1 MTENS
6 YEEKSKRL
14 ITIVSVFLLTFLTVV
29 VMGIVAV
36 VGSFISTYNNLVDL
50 EENVAYAEANV
61 ETMMQRRLELI
72 PDLVSTVKAYT
83 KHEEQV
89 FEDITNAR
97 EALAQSFDAGNLKQI
112 SEANDNLTTAVN
124 RLISIVEDNPEI
136 TASEQYISLMDQI
149 EGSVNRISIAR
160 ENYNEEVS
168 EYNRTIRHFPGKVL
182 AEIYGFE
189 EIETFKVDEQA
200 SSTNMVDFG

>member
-50 EENVAYAEANV
+50 QENVAYAEANV

-83 KHEEQV
+83 KHEE
-89 FEDITNAR
+89 
-97 EALAQSFDAGNLKQI
+97 
-112 SEANDNLTTAVN
+112 
-124 RLISIVEDNPEI
+124 
-136 TASEQYISLMDQI
+136 
-149 EGSVNRISIAR
+149 
-160 ENYNEEVS
+160 
-168 EYNRTIRHFPGKVL
+168 
-182 AEIYGFE
+182 
-189 EIETFKVDEQA
+189 
-200 SSTNMVDFG
+200 

>member
-1 MTENS
+1 
-6 YEEKSKRL
+6 
-14 ITIVSVFLLTFLTVV
+14 
-29 VMGIVAV
+29 MGIVAV

-50 EENVAYAEANV
+50 QENVAYAEANV

-168 EYNRTIRHFPGKVL
+168 KYNRTIRHFPGSIL

-189 EIETFKVDEQA
+189 EIETFKADEEA

>member
-1 MTENS
+1 MNENS

-50 EENVAYAEANV
+50 QENVAYAEANV

-168 EYNRTIRHFPGKVL
+168 EYNRTIRHFPGSIL

-189 EIETFKVDEQA
+189 EIETFKADESA
-200 SSTNMVDFG
+200 SSTNLVDFG

>member
-160 ENYNEEVS
+160 ANYNEEVS

-189 EIETFKVDEQA
+189 EIETFKADEQA

>member
-61 ETMMQRRLELI
+61 ETMMQRCLELI

-189 EIETFKVDEQA
+189 EIETFKADEQA